1 MPDNLKTNRQ
11 GSARTPKI
19 LVFSTG
25 GTIAMRNEGCAGV
38 RPMPNHEGLPITGF
52 RPDAIQIEE
61 IVFSNLPS
69 PHMDLRL
76 WLDLASEIDTR
87 SEDGNVLGAV
97 VLHGTDLLPECA
109 LVLELCLKTRKPVVI
124 TGSMRAIGDE
134 GYDGGRN
141 LENAIRICMEMPS
154 ESQVAVTMA
163 DEIYPARHA
172 LKKNSVAL
180 ASMTAYS
187 GLLGRVYSNEVVF
200 FQPLPTASY
209 SLVDPHAL
217 NKTSLPKTGLIC
229 AFPGQDGS
237 IVDLLLKTGI
247 QGLVVEAFGAGN
259 LPAGLARGIKSA
271 IEKGLPVLITTRCF
285 EGGVY
290 PIYSYEGGAGEMQKN
305 GALLCGN
312 IPSGKALLIL
322 QIALA
327 CKTSPEKIL
336 EFFK

>member
-1 MPDNLKTNRQ
+1 MH
-11 GSARTPKI
+11 
-19 LVFSTG
+19 
-25 GTIAMRNEGCAGV
+25 NEGDAGV
-38 RPMPNHEGLPITGF
+38 RPAPGRTGLPIKNF
-52 RPDAIQIEE
+52 RPGTLQIEQV
-61 IVFSNLPS
+61 VFSNLPS
-69 PHMDLRL
+69 PHMDLRR
-76 WLDLASEIDTR
+76 WLDLASEIDSR
-87 SEDGNVLGAV
+87 IEDDNVLGAV

-141 LENAIRICMEMPS
+141 LENALRICMEMPS
-154 ESQVAVTMA
+154 GSQIAVTMA
-163 DEIYPARHA
+163 DEIYPARHV
-172 LKKNSVAL
+172 LKKNSLAL

-200 FQPLPTASY
+200 LQPPPSAPYYLVNPDSLDKTALPQI
-209 SLVDPHAL
+209 AL
-217 NKTSLPKTGLIC
+217 IS

-259 LPAGLARGIKSA
+259 LPVGLAQGIKSA

-327 CKTSPEKIL
+327 CNTSPEKIL